1 MMMAVFMKRSLKSGF
16 LYFCLSILTMQAS
29 AAQEQPLLVGKGER
43 LLVLSPHP
51 DDETISSAG
60 LIKRVIENGGSVRTV
75 VVTSGDA
82 YVDAVTQE
90 TGKRHPSPADYLD
103 FGEKRLEESRRAAQI
118 LGNGFVHLDLLGFS
132 DGSIYSALVS
142 HWRRNNPM
150 RSDFTGFDHVPY
162 REAED
167 RGYAQDGQDLLKELV
182 AIMLETKPTLIAF
195 PDVMEDDSDHAGLG
209 MFALLAVHDWL
220 VQPLSL
226 HANPRLL
233 AYLVHWPHGWPKG
246 SDFGIPQDW
255 SNQPMH
261 LPDDL
266 PLRGHSRVCLNLSG
280 PEIPLKR
287 KAMAQYETQQRIM
300 GDFLS
305 AFVRS
310 SECFTLLKPNNA
322 NSIESVV
329 EHWRHT
335 RKVFSNHPLT
345 RKNI

>member
-1 MMMAVFMKRSLKSGF
+1 MKRSLKTSF
-16 LYFCLSILTMQAS
+16 LYLCLTFLTMQAS
-29 AAQEQPLLVGKGER
+29 AAHEQSLEVGKSER
-43 LLVLSPHP
+43 LLVLAPHP
-51 DDETISSAG
+51 DDESISSAG
-60 LIKRVIENGGSVRTV
+60 LIKRVMENGGSVRTV
-75 VVTSGDA
+75 VITSGDA
-82 YVDAVTQE
+82 YVDAVRLE

-103 FGEKRLEESRRAAQI
+103 FGEERLEESRRAAQL

-132 DGSIYSALVS
+132 DSSIYSSLVS

-150 RSDFTGFDHVPY
+150 RSVFTGFDHVPY

-209 MFALLAVHDWL
+209 MFALLAIHDWL
-220 VQPLSL
+220 VHSVSL

-246 SDFGIPQDW
+246 SDWGIPQDW
-255 SNQPMH
+255 SNQQMH

-266 PLRGHSRVCLNLSG
+266 PLRGHSRVCLNLRG
-280 PEIPLKR
+280 PEISLKR

-329 EHWRHT
+329 EHWRHA
-335 RKVFSNHPLT
+335 RKVFNNHPLT